1 MKFRICL
8 LFNLFLCFILIIPA
22 KNLIAKQKWK
32 GKIRKEKGIIII
44 ENKGN
49 GIYGKD
55 IKNKISFK
63 EILSIGVEEGPDYLM
78 FGNYIKVDVDQE
90 ENVYILDSQ
99 NSRVLK
105 FDKNGKFLWQVGRK
119 GQGPGE
125 FEYPEDLI
133 ITENE
138 LIVAESTRIHYF
150 DKNGNFKKTYRMEK
164 PIKGIIACPDNQI
177 IASLLITGQVGV
189 GCAFFT
195 KEGKL
200 IRIFK
205 SQVGKKIFEDRGKNK
220 AKLIWGGGYV
230 NIFKNSIYI
239 CLPEK
244 YEIQVYAMDGKL
256 IKKIFRDIKI
266 KPAEV
271 QVFEGGGGF
280 VMDMDEVGPI
290 YFLKDGTLIVKLRLA
305 KGEGKDFHYEY
316 YLDFFNKD
324 FKFLGSYPVAKDM
337 DLVKADSFNNF
348 YFLQKYPFPKIIKCT
363 LEMH

>member
-1 MKFRICL
+1 MGQNKWQLERRNSYPRI
-8 LFNLFLCFILIIPA
+8 
-22 KNLIAKQKWK
+22 
-32 GKIRKEKGIIII
+32 R
-44 ENKGN
+44 NKGN

-55 IKNKISFK
+55 IKKKISFK
-63 EILSIGVEEGPDYLM
+63 EILSIGVEEGLDYLM
-78 FGNYIKVDVDQE
+78 FGNNIKIDVDNDQ
-90 ENVYILDSQ
+90 NIYVLDSQ

-125 FEYPEDLI
+125 FGFAEDLI

-150 DKNGNFKKTYRMEK
+150 DKNGNFKKTYRVEK
-164 PIKGIIACPDNQI
+164 PIKDIIACSDNQI

-205 SQVGKKIFEDRGKNK
+205 SQLGKKIFEDRGKGK

-230 NIFKNSIYI
+230 NIFKNNIYI

-244 YEIQVYAMDGKL
+244 YEIHAYTCL
-256 IKKIFRDIKI
+256 LYTSPSPRD
-266 KPAEV
+266 
-271 QVFEGGGGF
+271 
-280 VMDMDEVGPI
+280 
-290 YFLKDGTLIVKLRLA
+290 
-305 KGEGKDFHYEY
+305 
-316 YLDFFNKD
+316 
-324 FKFLGSYPVAKDM
+324 
-337 DLVKADSFNNF
+337 
-348 YFLQKYPFPKIIKCT
+348 
-363 LEMH
+363 